1 MDYFEDVDS
10 YNSDTPEDKRSL
22 EAVALEKPIR
32 SLSLRKPLCVEESR
46 PVGEAIQVM
55 RENRMGSVL
64 VTRKGRLVGIFTER
78 DVLNHVALGKPEFT
92 ASRLGD
98 CMRADPE
105 TLPPHAPMAYA
116 LNLMSVGGFR
126 HIPLVD
132 ESGKAVGI
140 VSVRDIVTYLVDHF
154 PDKVLNLPPVK
165 KDNFPGSRE
174 GA

>member
-64 VTRKGRLVGIFTER
+64 VTR
-78 DVLNHVALGKPEFT
+78 
-92 ASRLGD
+92 
-98 CMRADPE
+98 
-105 TLPPHAPMAYA
+105 
-116 LNLMSVGGFR
+116 
-126 HIPLVD
+126 
-132 ESGKAVGI
+132 
-140 VSVRDIVTYLVDHF
+140 
-154 PDKVLNLPPVK
+154 
-165 KDNFPGSRE
+165 
-174 GA
+174 